1 MCVCVCVGGTWNGN
15 GSYPQHTW
23 KLLLSPHYK
32 RALSPPP
39 SDVLQPALGWR
50 CHCQRK
56 MSSGWVLFRRKCNF
70 LMAVRLVPRCRRRCP
85 RRTSHDWSVGL
96 GLVPRRKGNLK
107 DAPLL
112 LALCYSSCLL
122 GFLFPFFTSAL
133 QIAHAC
139 LVYVCVCMCL
149 SVCLLKDNNNKDS

>member
-1 MCVCVCVGGTWNGN
+1 VSVCVWVALEMAMAATLSIL
-15 GSYPQHTW
+15 GSFFYHRTTNEPSH
-23 KLLLSPHYK
+23 H
-32 RALSPPP
+32 PPL
-39 SDVLQPALGWR
+39 DVLQPALGWR

-70 LMAVRLVPRCRRRCP
+70 LMAVKLVPRCRRRRCRCP

-122 GFLFPFFTSAL
+122 GFLLPFFTSAL

-139 LVYVCVCMCL
+139 LVYVCV
-149 SVCLLKDNNNKDS
+149 